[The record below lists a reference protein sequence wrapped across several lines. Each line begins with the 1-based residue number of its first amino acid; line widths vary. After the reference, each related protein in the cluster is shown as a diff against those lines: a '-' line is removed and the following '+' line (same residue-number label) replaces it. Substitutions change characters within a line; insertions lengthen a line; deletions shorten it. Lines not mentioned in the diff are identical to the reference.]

1 MRFLIPTLLI
11 LAIDLYVFQA
21 IVLLAQNWSK
31 NQKTI
36 LYIIYW
42 LFPIGALITGML
54 AVNGILYQLPRAPM
68 TIWRAIL
75 FIAYFSKFIAMFPMW
90 IDDIRRL
97 FNWAGNHIN
106 PNENFD
112 PSRSSFLSKMAILVS
127 GVPFGLLSYGVFR
140 NPYRYRIHNID
151 LPIVGLNP
159 DLIGYKIVQISDIHS
174 GSFFLK
180 EPVKNSVQMI
190 NGLNPDIV
198 VFTGDLVNSKTNEVE
213 EYLDVFDKI
222 ISKQGV
228 FSTTGNHDY
237 GDYSEWPDEDA
248 KKKNFQDLK
257 DAHKKMGWD
266 LLMNEHRIIDV
277 KGAKIGLLGVENYS
291 AIARFPRY
299 GKLDQAYANL
309 PKTDVNILLSHD
321 PSHWDFQIRPEY
333 PDIDLTLSGHTHGFQ
348 FGIEIPGW
356 FRWSPSQYM
365 YKQWAGLYQEGK
377 QFLYVNRGL
386 GFLGYPG
393 RVGILPEITC
403 ITLKSA

>member
-1 MRFLIPTLLI
+1 
-11 LAIDLYVFQA
+11 
-21 IVLLAQNWSK
+21 
-31 NQKTI
+31 
-36 LYIIYW
+36 
-42 LFPIGALITGML
+42 
-54 AVNGILYQLPRAPM
+54 
-68 TIWRAIL
+68 
-75 FIAYFSKFIAMFPMW
+75 
-90 IDDIRRL
+90 
-97 FNWAGNHIN
+97 
-106 PNENFD
+106 
-112 PSRSSFLSKMAILVS
+112 
-127 GVPFGLLSYGVFR
+127 
-140 NPYRYRIHNID
+140 
-151 LPIVGLNP
+151 LNP